1 MLLKIGTGMLAVTL
15 GATVS
20 AGFVA
25 SQYGVATVEVRESDG
40 TYVYVP
46 VPVVLVSLA
55 LNFIPAE
62 ELRNAGP
69 EIAQFG
75 PVASAVLQ
83 GLDECPDGVLVHVE
97 DREETVDISK
107 QNGRL
112 IIQVDGRSE
121 KVNVRLPLQGT
132 SRILDKLVE
141 RSL

>member
-25 SQYGVATVEVRESDG
+25 SRYGIATVEVQESDG
-40 TYVYVP
+40 TYIYLP
-46 VPVVLVSLA
+46 VPIVLVSLA
-55 LNFIPAE
+55 LNFVPAE

-69 EIAQFG
+69 EIARFG

-97 DREETVDISK
+97 DRDERVDISK
-107 QNGRL
+107 QDGRL
-112 IIQVDGRSE
+112 VIRVDGRSE
-121 KVNVRLPLQGT
+121 KVNVKLPLQGT
-132 SRILDKLVE
+132 SRILNKLVE